1 MIRRFIVIGGLAA
14 LAMICV
20 GSLAAARS
28 ASTQILA
35 MEGRALGQSERII
48 REEVFEGDFVYAAL
62 PRLAPLPRTAMG
74 R

>member
-1 MIRRFIVIGGLAA
+1 MIRHFIVIGGLAA
-14 LAMICV
+14 LALICV

-28 ASTQILA
+28 ASMQALVT
-35 MEGRALGQSERII
+35 EGRALGQSERVI

-62 PRLAPLPRTAMG
+62 PRLAPLPRIALG

>member
-1 MIRRFIVIGGLAA
+1 MIRHFVVIGGLAV
-14 LAMICV
+14 LAMTCV

-28 ASTQILA
+28 ASMQALA
-35 MEGRALGQSERII
+35 TEGRSQSERVI
-48 REEVFEGDFVYAAL
+48 REEVLVGDFVYAAL

>member
-1 MIRRFIVIGGLAA
+1 MTRHFIVIGGLAA

-28 ASTQILA
+28 ATMQILA
-35 MEGRALGQSERII
+35 TEGRALGQSERII
-48 REEVFEGDFVYAAL
+48 REEPFEGDFVYAAL
-62 PRLAPLPRTAMG
+62 PRLAPLPRTAME

>member
-1 MIRRFIVIGGLAA
+1 MIRHFIVIGGLAA

-28 ASTQILA
+28 ASMQILA
-35 MEGRALGQSERII
+35 TEGRALGQSERII
-48 REEVFEGDFVYAAL
+48 REEAFEADFVYAAL